1 MARILII
8 ILTLFVTHFTTLLS
22 ECSKLE
28 SASRAWLK
36 RISFSQSVLICHL
49 DRLKQFSISNLTF
62 CAVGPDE
69 YRTFCCTDQAPGF

>member
-49 DRLKQFSISNLTF
+49 RSSE
-62 CAVGPDE
+62 AVFDFEFDFLRG
-69 YRTFCCTDQAPGF
+69 RS